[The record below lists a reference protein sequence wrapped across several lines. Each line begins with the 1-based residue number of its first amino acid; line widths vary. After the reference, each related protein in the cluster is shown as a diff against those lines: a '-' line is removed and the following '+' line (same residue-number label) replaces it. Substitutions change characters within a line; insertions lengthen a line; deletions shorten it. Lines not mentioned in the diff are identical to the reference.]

1 MKWSFLTLTFV
12 AVIQSSMTGYADFTT
27 EESLPLYYDVR
38 TGNVTIDTTN
48 VFGGVL
54 TSYSLKV
61 PPDGYRDP
69 EFGQLYLSY
78 RHENHTPFMD
88 TFFADSRPKQ
98 LGESKFT
105 GVTPGVYSLGNILP
119 ADLDE
124 QEFQH
129 YFGVAGPPGSRTYY
143 RYYAGGAVGSQT
155 YNPFTPLYSPSPY
168 PPLNTGDETPPE
180 VMWAEAASLMYDPE
194 SGGVWLDTSGPSGG
208 TIWSYRLDFAEDS
221 FDQTAVQ
228 FVTDGLLGDVAPT
241 YLVEIGVD
249 GIPAGT
255 YSLGDIVP
263 AGLSLDDLPQ
273 VVTGASFIG
282 EPGHGA
288 HALDVDT
295 NGIPLALAL
304 MPPPL
309 PCDFDRD
316 GSCHLLDI
324 DQLVT
329 AIETGTDDPAFDI
342 NGDGVMDTDDIG
354 EWLAEAAQQ
363 NGISEPYLS
372 GDVNLDG
379 AVNVTDLNVL
389 ALNWQQ
395 PGRTWSTGNV
405 FVDELAATE
414 VNTDDLNRIA
424 LSWQQSISG
433 SAAAAVP
440 EPSGAL
446 LGLIAAS
453 LLLLTSKAKNGDS

>member
-1 MKWSFLTLTFV
+1 MRCLFLALTFV
-12 AVIQSSMTGYADFTT
+12 AMLQSSVSGQIPIATG
-27 EESLPLYYDVR
+27 ESLPLYYDVR

-54 TSYSLKV
+54 LSYSFKL
-61 PPDGYRDP
+61 PPDGYRHP
-69 EFGQLYLSY
+69 EFGLLDLSY
-78 RHENHTPFMD
+78 RHENLTPFMD
-88 TFFADSRPKQ
+88 TFFTSTFPKQ
-98 LGESKFT
+98 IGENGS
-105 GVTPGVYSLGNILP
+105 GIAPGVYSLGNVLP

-124 QEFQH
+124 QEFQQ
-129 YFGVAGPPGSRTYY
+129 YFGDAGPPGSQTYY
-143 RYYAGGAVGSQT
+143 RYHAIGAPGGQT

-168 PPLNTGDETPPE
+168 PPLNTGDETPLE
-180 VMWAEAASLMYDPE
+180 VTWADEASLLYDPE
-194 SGGVWLDTSGPSGG
+194 SGGLWLDTSGPGGG
-208 TIWSYRLDFAEDS
+208 TIWSYRLDFGEDS

-228 FVTDGLLGDVAPT
+228 FATDGLLADVTPT

-263 AGLSLDDLPQ
+263 AGLSLDELPQ
-273 VVTGASFIG
+273 AVTGASFIG

-288 HALDVDT
+288 HALDIDT
-295 NGIPLALAL
+295 NGIPLAMAL
-304 MPPPL
+304 MLPAL

-316 GSCHLLDI
+316 GLCGLLDI

-329 AIETGTDDPAFDI
+329 AIETAADDPAFDL
-342 NGDGVMDTDDIG
+342 NGDGLMDTDDISG
-354 EWLAEAAQQ
+354 WLADAAQE
-363 NGISEPYLS
+363 NGFAEPYLS

-379 AVNVTDLNVL
+379 TVNAADLNVL

-395 PGRTWSTGNV
+395 PGRTWSTGNMY
-405 FVDELAATE
+405 VDELAATE
-414 VNTDDLNRIA
+414 VNTDDLNRVA

-446 LGLIAAS
+446 LGLIATS
-453 LLLLTSKAKNGDS
+453 LLLLTTRQARKRDP